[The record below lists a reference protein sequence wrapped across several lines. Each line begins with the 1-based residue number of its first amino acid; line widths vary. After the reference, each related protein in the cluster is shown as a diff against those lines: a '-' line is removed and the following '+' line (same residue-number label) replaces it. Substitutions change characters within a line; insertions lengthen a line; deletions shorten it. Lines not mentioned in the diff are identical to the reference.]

1 MVLTNGTKSS
11 NIQVNK
17 NSVLIQNLEITSKD
31 AAEYLLQIAPEDR
44 LQAITRIFEVGT
56 YCLQRTQ
63 NSQDLDFVKRQ
74 IQALLTEVAAV
85 VGVVPQTVEAEL
97 IKKIGASD
105 GQVLAPIQAQLKLT
119 STVIKNQLDDVKN
132 LIARDIDP
140 SKESSIIGSA
150 IKQIKNLLDP
160 CRKDSI
166 QGMLSTV
173 IVDVT
178 SENGALAKAVKSA
191 VSESVKPL
199 ADEVDKL
206 SKEIRGYDAA
216 TEALLNT
223 TLKGAIY
230 EEEVVQELQALSKL
244 MGAEIS
250 YVATDNK
257 PGDIIVKF
265 SSKSLTTTDTSIV
278 IEVKDVESLGWGRKR
293 ISEHL
298 SKAMSYY
305 NASAAIF
312 LCRTSNGLAHEIGEW
327 GEGACGQ
334 GSWVATTHHLLPTA
348 IRFLVAQQK
357 LELQRASQQD
367 IDTTSVEA
375 QIIRIRTTLKR
386 ITNINTHINKL
397 RESSNTIAS
406 EIDSLKLEV
415 RDALD
420 CIEDSITV

>member
-1 MVLTNGTKSS
+1 MVLTNGTKSF
-11 NIQVNK
+11 NIQVKN
-17 NSVLIQNLEITSKD
+17 NSVSIQNLEITSKD
-31 AAEYLLQIAPEDR
+31 AAEYLLPIAPEDR

-74 IQALLTEVAAV
+74 IQALLTDVAAV

-97 IKKIGASD
+97 TKKIGAND
-105 GQVLAPIQAQLKLT
+105 GVLAPIQAQVKLT
-119 STVIKNQLDDVKN
+119 STVIKSQLDDVKN
-132 LIARDIDP
+132 MIARDIDP
-140 SKESSIIGSA
+140 FKESSVIGSA

-166 QGMLSTV
+166 QGMLSAAV
-173 IVDVT
+173 VDVT

-206 SKEIRGYDAA
+206 AKEIRGHDAA

-223 TLKGAIY
+223 TFKGATY

-278 IEVKDVESLGWGRKR
+278 IEVRDRESEGWGRKR

-298 SKAMSYY
+298 SKAMSYH

-312 LCRTSNGLAHEIGEW
+312 LSRTSNGLAQEIGEW

-348 IRFLVAQQK
+348 IRFLVVQQK
-357 LELQRASQQD
+357 LELQRASQQG

-375 QIIRIRTTLKR
+375 QILRIRTTLKR

-397 RESSNTIAS
+397 RESCNTIAS
-406 EIDSLKLEV
+406 EIDSLKLEI